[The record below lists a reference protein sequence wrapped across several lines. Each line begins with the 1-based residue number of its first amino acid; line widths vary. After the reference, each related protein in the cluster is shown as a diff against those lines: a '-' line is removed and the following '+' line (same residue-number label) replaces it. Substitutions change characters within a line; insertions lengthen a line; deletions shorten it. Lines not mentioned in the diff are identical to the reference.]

1 MLALDKISLSC
12 NELLWVSLQGLEE
25 ASGKTD
31 ERALRE
37 EQAEREAAARERAK
51 RSSAA
56 TASGAASG
64 NPASGSPGADIVP
77 RKIKVLVLGDSGVG
91 KSSIICR
98 YISDSFNPSLV
109 STLGVDL
116 KTKRVHVDDKLV
128 QVQVWDTAGQTAF
141 HRITTSY
148 YRGSNAILLVYDIS
162 ERATLENI
170 EYWMKNI
177 KQEASENV
185 RVALIGNKTDLRTK
199 EGYAEVCVKPEEGRA
214 VAEKYKVIYAET
226 SAMTS
231 GAAVEEAFDKL
242 VRQVLAA
249 ESPQNKP
256 HRFTS
261 SDGSKSPE
269 ISSLFSSRSKSVPAA
284 TDGKGLVAKHAES
297 TTEEKNSEE
306 EKKCVIS

>member
-1 MLALDKISLSC
+1 
-12 NELLWVSLQGLEE
+12 VSGV
-25 ASGKTD
+25 T
-31 ERALRE
+31 
-37 EQAEREAAARERAK
+37 
-51 RSSAA
+51 
-56 TASGAASG
+56 T
-64 NPASGSPGADIVP
+64 SGSPSTGTPGSDIVP
-77 RKIKVLVLGDSGVG
+77 RKIKILVLGDSGVG

-185 RVALIGNKTDLRTK
+185 KVALIGNKTDLRAK
-199 EGYAEVCVKPEEGRA
+199 EGYSQICVGPEEGRA
-214 VAEKYKVIYAET
+214 VADKYKVIYAET

-242 VRQVLAA
+242 IRQVLTAD
-249 ESPQNKP
+249 SPQIKGN
-256 HRFTS
+256 RFTS

-269 ISSLFSSRSKSVPAA
+269 IASLFSSRSKSVPALL
-284 TDGKGLVAKHAES
+284 DGKGAPTKASEGSPEAKS
-297 TTEEKNSEE
+297 SEE
-306 EKKCVIS
+306 DKKCIIS